1 MKRKEMK
8 NKKRNKKILLL
19 LVLLL
24 SVSVGF
30 ALLSTTLK
38 INGTA
43 SVKGNTWDIRWD
55 DESVNVTTGSVQ
67 AEEPVV
73 SGTNDDTV
81 SFEANLQLP
90 GDFYEFTVD
99 AINQGTVDGIITDI
113 ETTIKDNVQSSEHYG
128 EEVAL
133 PSYIHFSVTYADGV
147 AVEEG
152 HRLAKRVDASTPTR
166 QAYKVRLEYDAN
178 SEEIPES
185 DLAYLIEY
193 KVTYGQASK
202 DVYKYKTRQV
212 DNTITAGDEIC
223 VGTECFYVIST
234 NANDT
239 VLLSKYNLSGS
250 DYRQTD
256 STIGNNGHPFAPG
269 SNQYTNRYYAYY
281 RFENSDTDYSY
292 WEGKVGPGLD
302 YEGSYSGPDYPEVY
316 DSHSVIYDVT
326 EKYKNDM
333 IKQGLPVTSA
343 RQLTYSEATAI
354 CGGTDC
360 SSNTM
365 INKSQHFYLNTAQS
379 DHAVWTVYTS
389 GSIGYWTNGSGGVG
403 VRPVLVIP
411 TSFLS

>member
-55 DESVNVTTGSVQ
+55 DQSVAVTQGSV
-67 AEEPVV
+67 ATEDDPEV

-99 AINQGTVDGIITDI
+99 AINQGTVDGVITDI

-133 PSYIHFSVTYADGV
+133 PSYIHFSVTYVDGV

-152 HRLAKRVDASTPTR
+152 HRLAKRVDAQTPTR
-166 QAYKVRLEYDAN
+166 QAYKVRIEYDAL
-178 SEEIPES
+178 SEVIPES

-193 KVTYGQASK
+193 KVTYGQGSK

-212 DNTITAGDEIC
+212 DNAITAGDEIC
-223 VGTECFYVIST
+223 VGTECFNVVST
-234 NANDT
+234 NATTT
-239 VLLSKYNLSGS
+239 VLLSKYNLSNK
-250 DYRQTD
+250 DYRQT
-256 STIGNNGHPFAPG
+256 SNTQG
-269 SNQYTNRYYAYY
+269 SSAVNPSERYYAYSA
-281 RFENSDTDYSY
+281 FENSGTSY
-292 WEGKVGPGLD
+292 WDGKVGPGLD
-302 YEGSYSGPDYPEVY
+302 YEGSYSDPDYPEVY
-316 DSHSVIYDVT
+316 DSHSLIYNVT

-333 IKQGLPVTSA
+333 IKQGLPATSA
-343 RQLTYSEATAI
+343 RQLTYLEAKTI

-365 INKSQHFYLNTAQS
+365 INKSQDFYLNTAQS
-379 DHAVWTVYTS
+379 DSSMWIVYSS
-389 GSIGYWTNGSGGVG
+389 GSINYWNNGSGGVG
-403 VRPVLVIP
+403 IRPVLEIP